1 MHLSKFRTL
10 LMRHSPDL
18 VFIGLGNPGI
28 EYRDTR
34 HNIGFRCIDSLA
46 DAFGV
51 SLDCRVETVVIGE
64 GVFKGRRVILAKPRT
79 FVNRSGEA
87 VLYLTARYKIGLE
100 KLVVV
105 YDEMELPLGKIRLR
119 PSGSSGGHNGI
130 KSVSHSLGSQAF
142 PRIRVGIGRPPNNV
156 DPMTFVL
163 GVPKEE
169 ERAVICNSIKMV
181 VGASSTIL
189 RNGINEAMNCYN

>member
-1 MHLSKFRTL
+1 MMH
-10 LMRHSPDL
+10 HSPDL
-18 VFIGLGNPGI
+18 IFIGLGNPGM

-51 SLDCRVETVVIGE
+51 SLDRRVKTVVIGE
-64 GVFKGRRVILAKPRT
+64 GVFNGRRIILAKPRT

-87 VLYLTARYKIGLE
+87 ILYLIARYKIGLE

-130 KSVSHSLGSQAF
+130 KSISHSLGNQAF

-163 GVPKEE
+163 GVPKEDE
-169 ERAVICNSIKMV
+169 KAMICDSIKMV
-181 VGASSTIL
+181 VGASATIL
-189 RNGINEAMNCYN
+189 RDGINEAMNCYN